1 MTWLPS
7 NQSVENIEAKPISG
21 VRRTIPIPFAS
32 VTFSDG
38 YHAMVLEKWG
48 VNAAAMTFS
57 RPDKSF
63 YLSSAIGFP
72 DQFSQLE
79 RAFSRLSVKIS
90 SNGFMANDPIVSLN
104 SVFFGED
111 PLFRQM
117 KRRGFTFLR
126 VFQIN
131 DILAS
136 LGYWF
141 MFFDNY
147 HDAECIGGKVEKTLE
162 SSPYPHDLDEMME
175 LTTDS
180 NHVDEVITNWVKL
193 LDQRDKETEEHTERV
208 AWLAVKLAEKI
219 GVPAEEQWNIYRGAL
234 LHDVGKIFIP
244 NEILFKPGSLSSEE
258 WTIMKMHPVIV
269 NEVLTRFSIPPIV
282 LEIPHCHHE
291 KWDGTGYP
299 NNLAADEI
307 PLPARIF
314 AVVDVW
320 DALLSDRPYRPKFS
334 SQEAV
339 DYIRDQAGAHFDP
352 MIAGHFLEMV
362 EAETL

>member
-7 NQSVENIEAKPISG
+7 NQSFENIDAKPVSG
-21 VRRTIPIPFAS
+21 VRGVIPIPFAS

-57 RPDKSF
+57 RPDKTF
-63 YLSSAIGFP
+63 YLSSSIGCP
-72 DQFSQLE
+72 DQYALLE
-79 RAFSRLSVKIS
+79 KGFTRLSMKIS
-90 SNGFMANDPIVSLN
+90 SNGFFAKEPIVSLN
-104 SVFFGED
+104 SSYLEQD
-111 PLFRQM
+111 PLFLQM
-117 KRRGFTFLR
+117 SGLGYTYLR

-131 DILAS
+131 DILTS

-141 MFFDNY
+141 MFFETY
-147 HDAECIGGKVEKTLE
+147 QEAECIGEKVEQTLKA
-162 SSPYPHDLDEMME
+162 SPYPHALDEMME
-175 LTTDS
+175 LTIDS
-180 NHVDEVITNWVKL
+180 DHVDEMITNWVKL

-219 GVPAEEQWNIYRGAL
+219 GVSPEDQWNIYRGAL

-244 NEILFKPGSLSSEE
+244 NEILFKPGSLSDDE

-269 NEVLTRFSIPPIV
+269 NELLTRFSIPENV
-282 LEIPHCHHE
+282 LEIPHFHHE

-299 NNLAADEI
+299 NNLTEDEI

-339 DYIRDQAGAHFDP
+339 DYIRDQSGSHFDP
-352 MIAGHFLEMV
+352 QIAGHFLEMV
-362 EAETL
+362 ETQAI